1 MSTHSIRICA
11 IDVSYRDT
19 GFAILNYDGKE
30 TTLVKMRSVKNPI
43 SSMGFL
49 GLSKAAALIEESV
62 NTIKK
67 YIELHKCNVVV
78 IEMPAYTQSAKSAI
92 LIGMCWGAYVS
103 IHKDVIIIP
112 PSALKKWSES
122 KRGDKKTKVKEK
134 VEEMTGL
141 IITNDNVIDAIGIGL
156 LTIKEIDSL

>member
-1 MSTHSIRICA
+1 MDTRSIKIAA

-19 GFAILNYDGKE
+19 GLAITSYDGFE
-30 TTLVKMRSVKNPI
+30 TTLIKHKSFKNPI

-49 GLSKAAALIEESV
+49 GLTKSASLIEETVKLIKNLV
-62 NTIKK
+62 N
-67 YIELHKCNVVV
+67 LHQCDVVV
-78 IEMPAYTQSAKSAI
+78 IEMPAYTQSAKAAI

-103 IHKDVIIIP
+103 IYKDVIIIP
-112 PSALKKWSES
+112 PSALKKWSGS
-122 KRGDKKTKVKEK
+122 KKGDKKTKVKQK

-141 IITNDNVIDAIGIGL
+141 SIANDNVLDAIGIAL